1 MAKFLSVQYGPN
13 SQMTPFSDTQGQLD
27 TEMYLLSEVFAD
39 DMFVG
44 IMKDD
49 RLCADPA

>member
-1 MAKFLSVQYGPN
+1 
-13 SQMTPFSDTQGQLD
+13 MTPFSDTQGQLD